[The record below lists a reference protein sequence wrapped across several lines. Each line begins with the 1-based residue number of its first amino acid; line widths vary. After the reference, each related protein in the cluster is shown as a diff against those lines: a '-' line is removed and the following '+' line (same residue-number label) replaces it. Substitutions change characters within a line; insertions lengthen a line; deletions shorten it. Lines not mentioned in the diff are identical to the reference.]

1 MYARFHSLL
10 KNITSFLVFGV
21 LLTLGRAQGQGMMT
35 VSSTNGYFVH
45 ISLTPEEII
54 SPDQCTWGYN
64 FNVKIRYNV
73 YFSGSNIPANGLY
86 TLQGY
91 MACGTLNAGYFPLP
105 LRGGNGSVNTNGNP
119 WNAHADCA
127 TATVTS
133 LQCQFIDLEIAGPG
147 IPSQRIAYAPAQVL
161 PVELSDFRLSV
172 QGKSIQIEWSTA
184 SEQNSDFF
192 AVERSA
198 DGKEWVEIARQTAGG
213 FSVETHHYHVQD
225 AAPLSGISYYRL
237 RQTDRDGTVQWS
249 ESHSVTLQTGSAL
262 VFPNPAS
269 QVLTV
274 TNDDET
280 ATFQLY
286 NATGQEVSTQIRPIS
301 SGKGQAQYDVQS
313 LPAGVYYYRVG
324 QHGGTLVKK

>member
-10 KNITSFLVFGV
+10 KNSTFLFLFGV
-21 LLTLGRAQGQGMMT
+21 LIAIGSAEGQGMMT
-35 VSSTNGYFVH
+35 VSSTDGYFVH
-45 ISLTPEEII
+45 ISLTPEDII
-54 SPDQCTWGYN
+54 APDQCNWGYN
-64 FNVKIRYNV
+64 FNVRIRYNI
-73 YFSGSNIPANGLY
+73 YFSGSNIPNGLY

-91 MACGTLNAGYFPLP
+91 MACGALNAGYFPLP
-105 LRGGNGSVNTNGNP
+105 LRGGNGSVNTNGNA
-119 WNAHADCA
+119 WNAHSDCT
-127 TATVTS
+127 TATVAS

-161 PVELSDFRLSV
+161 PVALSDFRLFA
-172 QGKSIQIEWSTA
+172 QGKGVAIEWSTA

-213 FSVETHHYHVQD
+213 HSLETRHYRVQD
-225 AAPLSGISYYRL
+225 AAPLSGASYYRL
-237 RQTDRDGTVQWS
+237 RQTDRDGAVQWS
-249 ESHSVTLQTGSAL
+249 ESRSITLPTGSAL
-262 VFPNPAS
+262 VFPNPVS

-274 TNDDET
+274 TNNDET

-301 SGKGQAQYDVQS
+301 SGKDQVQYDVQA
-313 LPAGVYYYRVG
+313 LPAGVYYYRTG
-324 QHGGTLVKK
+324 QHGGTLVKE